1 MSPPYT
7 PLPAPILI
15 TVSHDQ
21 PRRAALFILSSALLF
36 ALMGG
41 FIKHLS
47 QQLPVE
53 MVVFFRNL
61 FGLVVLLPWL
71 LQRGFGQLRTHHLRL
86 HLARSLFGL
95 SAMYCF
101 FYAIAH
107 LHLAEAVLLNY
118 TAPLYV
124 PLTAWW
130 WLREPTPHRLNGAL
144 LLGFSGIALILKPGV
159 GIFKAEAV
167 VGVLAGLL
175 TAGAFVSLRHMAQ
188 SEPPLRTVFYFGA
201 IATLIS
207 GVPLVWSWQTPPAP
221 LWLTLLLMGAVAS
234 GGQLLLTRAYSHAP
248 AAWVG
253 SFTYTIVPLSALVGW
268 WGWGERPDALA
279 MLGAILVVGAA
290 LIVLHQGLR
299 NAPGRPSSPSPGE

>member
-1 MSPPYT
+1 MRLPP
-7 PLPAPILI
+7 A
-15 TVSHDQ
+15 TVTHDQ
-21 PRRAALFILSSALLF
+21 PRRAALLVLSSALLF

-61 FGLVVLLPWL
+61 FGLLVLLPWL
-71 LQRGFGQLRTHHLRL
+71 VQRGFGQLRTRQLRL
-86 HLARSLFGL
+86 HLLRSLFGL

-101 FYAIAH
+101 FFAISH

-118 TAPLYV
+118 TAPLYI
-124 PLTAWW
+124 PLLAWW
-130 WLREPTPHRLNGAL
+130 WLKEPVPRQLNRAL
-144 LLGFSGIALILKPGV
+144 LLGFAGITLILRPGV
-159 GIFKAEAV
+159 GLFQAEALI
-167 VGVLAGLL
+167 GVLAGML
-175 TAGAFVSLRHMAQ
+175 TAGAFVSLRHMAR

-201 IATLIS
+201 IATLVSAI
-207 GVPLVWSWQTPPAP
+207 PLSWSWQTPPAT
-221 LWLTLLLMGAVAS
+221 LWLTLLVMGAVAS
-234 GGQLLLTRAYSHAP
+234 AGQLLLTRAYAHAP

-279 MLGAILVVGAA
+279 MMGALLVVSAA
-290 LIVLHQGLR
+290 LLVLRL
-299 NAPGRPSSPSPGE
+299 GRHDGRGAKER